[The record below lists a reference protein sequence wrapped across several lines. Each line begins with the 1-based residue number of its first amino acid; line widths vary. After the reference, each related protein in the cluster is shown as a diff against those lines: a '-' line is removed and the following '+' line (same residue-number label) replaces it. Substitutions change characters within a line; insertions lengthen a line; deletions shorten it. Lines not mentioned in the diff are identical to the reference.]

1 MAVVV
6 TAEFFIK
13 PELIDD
19 ALTLLAELLPDT
31 RGFEGC
37 ETLETVVDLDDP
49 GHVMVLERWT
59 SRDAHIAYLAWR
71 VDSGSANGLVDVMAA
86 PPVIRYFEPRPDI

>member
-19 ALTLLAELLPDT
+19 ALTLLAEVLPDT
-31 RGFEGC
+31 RGFEGVRRSRPSS
-37 ETLETVVDLDDP
+37 TSMILSTSLVV
-49 GHVMVLERWT
+49 ERWT
-59 SRDAHIAYLAWR
+59 SRDAHVASLAWR
-71 VDSGSANGLVDVMAA
+71 VDSGSANGSVDMMGAV
-86 PPVIRYFEPRPDI
+86 PVFR

>member
-1 MAVVV
+1 MAAVV

-13 PELIDD
+13 RELIDD
-19 ALTLLAELLPDT
+19 ALTLLAELLPDR

-37 ETLETVVDLDDP
+37 ETLETVIDLDDP
-49 GHVMVLERWT
+49 GHVMVVERWT

-71 VDSGSANGLVDVMAA
+71 VD
-86 PPVIRYFEPRPDI
+86 

>member
-6 TAEFFIK
+6 TAEFFFK
-13 PELIDD
+13 LDLIND
-19 ALTLLAELLPDT
+19 ALSLLAEVLPDT

-37 ETLETVVDLDDP
+37 ETLETVIDLDDP

-59 SRDAHIAYLAWR
+59 SRDAHVAYRAWR
-71 VDSGSANGLVDVMAA
+71 VDSGSATGLVDMMAA
-86 PPVIRYFEPRPDI
+86 PPFIRYFEPRPDI

>member
-13 PELIDD
+13 PELIED
-19 ALTLLAELLPDT
+19 ALTLLAEVLPDT
-31 RGFEGC
+31 RRYAGC
-37 ETLETVVDLDDP
+37 QTLETVTDLDDP
-49 GHVMVLERWT
+49 GHIMVVERWA
-59 SRDAHIAYLAWR
+59 SRDDHVAYLAWR
-71 VDSGSANGLVDVMAA
+71 VESGSASGVIDMSAA